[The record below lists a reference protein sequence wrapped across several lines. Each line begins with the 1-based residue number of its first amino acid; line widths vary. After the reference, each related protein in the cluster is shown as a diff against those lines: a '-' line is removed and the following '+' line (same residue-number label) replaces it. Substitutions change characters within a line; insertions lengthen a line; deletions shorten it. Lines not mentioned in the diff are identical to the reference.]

1 LTDSSPGPAE
11 IFEHYLRSTE
21 AIRVLKASLRDDPA
35 SVEPR
40 SRFYGMIPVEV
51 DEAIREMTRE
61 LEKQVVL
68 LLVASAEAALRVDFL
83 ERVRA
88 RRKAPVSR
96 GLRTAA
102 AAVRPRRVKL
112 ETILGVWDE
121 KTEDKDRALH
131 ASIERMKKLLH
142 YRHWLAHG
150 RYWVENKSGLNHPDP
165 DEAWRILARLFNA
178 LSGFEVLPPF

>member
-21 AIRVLKASLRDDPA
+21 AIHILEASLRDDPA
-35 SVEPR
+35 SVGPR

-51 DEAIREMTRE
+51 DAALREMTRE
-61 LEKQVVL
+61 LQKQVVL

-83 ERVRA
+83 ERVRT
-88 RRKAPVSR
+88 RRRDPVSR
-96 GLRTAA
+96 RLRAEARAST
-102 AAVRPRRVKL
+102 PRGVKL
-112 ETILGVWDE
+112 ATILTVWDE
-121 KTEDKDRALH
+121 GTADGSLH

-165 DEAWRILARLFNA
+165 YEAWGILVRMFDA
-178 LSGFEVLPPF
+178 LPGFDVLPPF